1 MLSRFKMS
9 NRNALWVMCLC
20 CFFHG
25 ILLLMEVYVDWQRGH
40 GEHRYLIIAGGCF
53 LLTSLVWLIGLT
65 QSRKP
70 QSSAFLEGHS
80 VLINLGAI
88 SIAVS
93 LILNL
98 IDFIDFIAI
107 DFTGG

>member
-1 MLSRFKMS
+1 
-9 NRNALWVMCLC
+9 
-20 CFFHG
+20 
-25 ILLLMEVYVDWQRGH
+25 MEVYIDWQRGH
-40 GEHRYLIIAGGCF
+40 GKHQYLIIAGGGF
-53 LLTSLVWLIGLT
+53 LLASLVWLIGLT

-88 SIAVS
+88 SIAVG